1 MGNSR
6 TMDLVTCVIAN
17 TFKIL
22 AKDPKSGI
30 VINRTV
36 TGDQDD
42 SSGDDDDGDND
53 DSSDDDEGD
62 YDEGDDDEGDDDEGD
77 DTDRDADADRDADR
91 DDHGIAPGY
100 RSVRRRLLPETTGM
114 DRTLE
119 NGDDDQRGERL
130 HSMMD

>member
-1 MGNSR
+1 
-6 TMDLVTCVIAN
+6 MDIVTCVSAN

-22 AKDPKSGI
+22 PKDPKSGI

-42 SSGDDDDGDND
+42 SSGD
-53 DSSDDDEGD
+53 
-62 YDEGDDDEGDDDEGD
+62 YDEGDDDEGD
-77 DTDRDADADRDADR
+77 DTDRDADADRDVDR